1 MDGVRLVGFA
11 SPLGHGLGR
20 GAVTLAS
27 LGLLAVAACSR
38 DGGGGGAA
46 AGPYAKEVGE
56 AVPRIEK
63 AVGLPFK
70 TPPKVERR
78 SKDEVREFLTEKFNE
93 SMPAAEIS
101 GIERTYRRFGLIPDT
116 LQLRPFMLE
125 LLTEQVVGYY
135 DPATK
140 VLYIVDGA
148 SADLV
153 NVTVTHELVHALQ
166 DQYISL
172 DSIQKV
178 SGDNDRQVAAQAVI
192 EGQATFE
199 QVQAMLGSGNL
210 AAALPG
216 GWDRVRDMIRESQSA
231 MPVFSGAPMII
242 QETLIFPYLSGAE
255 FMRRFEEVRPGTVPF
270 GEMPSSTEQVLHPSS
285 YFETPDAPTR
295 VTIPELASGARSIYT
310 NNLGEFETRLFL
322 FQHLQDQ
329 NAAIRGAAGWDGDR
343 YVLFETDG
351 GEGIA
356 WVTVWDSKIDAG
368 EFHDLL
374 DTSVL
379 RRYRDAKPRTADD
392 ASRVYEAGGRSLHLS
407 TAEVNGRP
415 VVLYVDVPTGSR
427 ANVIDVAKVT
437 LQ

>member
-1 MDGVRLVGFA
+1 MDGVRRTAVRRLVGLA
-11 SPLGHGLGR
+11 LG
-20 GAVTLAS
+20 GAAI
-27 LGLLAVAACSR
+27 AACSR
-38 DGGGGGAA
+38 DGGDGKASATSA

-70 TPPKVERR
+70 TPPRVERR
-78 SKDEVREFLTEKFNE
+78 SKDEVRNFLMQKFNE
-93 SMPAAEIS
+93 SMPAAEIT
-101 GIERTYRRFGLIPDT
+101 GIERTYRRFGLISDT

-135 DPATK
+135 DPSTK
-140 VLYIVDGA
+140 VLYVVDGA
-148 SADLV
+148 DPAMV

-166 DQYISL
+166 DQYLNL
-172 DSIQKV
+172 DSIQHI

-199 QVQAMLGSGNL
+199 QVQAMLGSNNL

-216 GWDRVRDMIRESQSA
+216 GWDRVRDMIREGQSS
-231 MPVFSGAPMII
+231 MPVFSSAPMII

-255 FMRRFEEVRPGTVPF
+255 FMRRFEETRPGKVPF
-270 GEMPSSTEQVLHPSS
+270 DSMPVSTEQILHSPA
-285 YFETPDAPTR
+285 YYETRDAPVRLTL
-295 VTIPELASGARSIYT
+295 PELGGGAKLVYA

-343 YVLFETDG
+343 FALFDTKG
-351 GEGIA
+351 GDGIA
-356 WVTVWDSKIDAG
+356 WVTAWDSKIDAG
-368 EFHDLL
+368 EFFDLI
-374 DTSVL
+374 DTL
-379 RRYRDAKPRTADD
+379 ILKRYRNAKPRAASSD
-392 ASRVYEAGGRSLHLS
+392 ARTYDVGGRTIQV
-407 TAEVNGRP
+407 TAGEVNGKA
-415 VVLYVDVPTGSR
+415 VVLYVDVPAGAPT
-427 ANVIDVAKVT
+427 DVVDLTKVG

>member
-1 MDGVRLVGFA
+1 MDGVRLVRPA
-11 SPLGHGLGR
+11 
-20 GAVTLAS
+20 TLALAAGVA
-27 LGLLAVAACSR
+27 LGVLGACKREAGNAA
-38 DGGGGGAA
+38 AN
-46 AGPYAKEVGE
+46 AGPYAKEVSE

-63 AVGLPFK
+63 AIGLPFK

-78 SKDEVREFLTEKFNE
+78 SKDEVREFLTRKFNE
-93 SMPAAEIS
+93 SMPAAEIT

-148 SADLV
+148 PQETV

-178 SGDNDRQVAAQAVI
+178 TGDNDRQVAAQAVM

-199 QVQAMLGSGNL
+199 QVQSMLGSSNL

-216 GWDRVRDMIRESQSA
+216 GWERVRDMIREAQST
-231 MPVFSGAPMII
+231 MPVFSSAPMII

-255 FMRRFEEVRPGTVPF
+255 FMRRYEEMKPGTVPF
-270 GEMPSSTEQVLHPSS
+270 NDMPQSTEHIIHSDA
-285 YFETPDAPTR
+285 YFATRDSAAR
-295 VTIPELASGARSIYT
+295 VTLPELASGARQVYA

-322 FQHLQDQ
+322 YQHLQDQ
-329 NAAIRGAAGWDGDR
+329 NSAIRGAAGWDGDR
-343 YVLFETDG
+343 YALFETTGGDG
-351 GEGIA
+351 LA

-368 EFHDLL
+368 EFFDLL
-374 DTSVL
+374 DTVIMK
-379 RRYRDAKPRTADD
+379 RYRDAKPRS
-392 ASRVYEAGGRSLHLS
+392 ASGEQRVYDVGARTLHM
-407 TAEVNGRP
+407 TAAEVDGRP
-415 VVLYVDVPTGSR
+415 VVLYVDVPTGAST
-427 ANVIDVAKVT
+427 NVVDLTKVV

>member
-1 MDGVRLVGFA
+1 MDGVKRVGTRV
-11 SPLGHGLGR
+11 L
-20 GAVTLAS
+20 LALS
-27 LGLLAVAACSR
+27 LGTGVLVACSR
-38 DGGGGGAA
+38 DNGGNAGSAA
-46 AGPYAKEVGE
+46 ASGPYAKQVGE

-78 SKDEVREFLTEKFNE
+78 SKDEVRNFLMQKFNE

-101 GIERTYRRFGLIPDT
+101 GIERTYRRFGLISDS

-135 DPATK
+135 DPSTK
-140 VLYIVDGA
+140 VLYVVDGA
-148 SADLV
+148 DPTMV

-166 DQYISL
+166 DQYLNL
-172 DSIQKV
+172 DSIQKI

-199 QVQAMLGSGNL
+199 QVQAMLGSSNL
-210 AAALPG
+210 AASLPG
-216 GWDRVRDMIRESQSA
+216 GWDRVRDMIREGQSS
-231 MPVFSGAPMII
+231 MPVFSSAPMII

-255 FMRRFEEVRPGTVPF
+255 FMRRFEETRPGKVPF
-270 GEMPSSTEQVLHPSS
+270 DSMPLSTEQILHGPA
-285 YFETPDAPTR
+285 YFDSRDAPTR
-295 VTIPELASGARSIYT
+295 VTLPELGGGDARFVYG

-343 YVLFETDG
+343 FALFDTKG
-351 GEGIA
+351 GDGIA
-356 WVTVWDSKIDAG
+356 WVTAWDSKIDAG
-368 EFHDLL
+368 EFFDLL
-374 DTSVL
+374 DTL
-379 RRYRDAKPRTADD
+379 ILKRYRNAKPKGASSESRT
-392 ASRVYEAGGRSLHLS
+392 YEVGGRTFQLT
-407 TAEVNGRP
+407 TAEVNGRA
-415 VVLYVDVPTGSR
+415 VVLYVDVPTG
-427 ANVIDVAKVT
+427 APTDVVDLSKVT

>member
-1 MDGVRLVGFA
+1 MDGVNLVRSAVIAAAWA
-11 SPLGHGLGR
+11 SIGALG
-20 GAVTLAS
+20 
-27 LGLLAVAACSR
+27 ACSR
-38 DGGGGGAA
+38 DTGSSAA
-46 AGPYAKEVGE
+46 DGPYAKEVGE
-56 AVPRIEK
+56 AVPQIEK

-78 SKDEVREFLTEKFNE
+78 SKEEVRDFLTRKFNE

-148 SADLV
+148 PPEMV
-153 NVTVTHELVHALQ
+153 KVTVTHELIHALQ

-178 SGDNDRQVAAQAVI
+178 TGDNDRQVAAQAVL

-199 QVQAMLGSGNL
+199 QVQAMLGSSNL

-216 GWDRVRDMIRESQSA
+216 GWERVRDMIRESQST
-231 MPVFSGAPMII
+231 MPVFASAPMII

-255 FMRRFEEVRPGTVPF
+255 FMRRFEEMKADSVPF
-270 GEMPSSTEQVLHPSS
+270 GDMPESTEQVIHSDA
-285 YFETPDAPTR
+285 YFASRDGVTR
-295 VTIPELASGARSIYT
+295 VTLPELSSGARLVYA

-322 FQHLQDQ
+322 YQHLQEQ
-329 NAAIRGAAGWDGDR
+329 NSAIRGAAGWDGDR
-343 YVLFETDG
+343 YALFEHNG

-356 WVTVWDSKIDAG
+356 WLTVWDSNIDAG

-374 DTSVL
+374 DTVIL
-379 RRYRDAKPRTADD
+379 KRYPNAKPRAATTEQ
-392 ASRVYEAGGRSLHLS
+392 RLYEAGGRTLQL
-407 TAEVNGRP
+407 TASEVNGRP
-415 VVLYVDVPTGSR
+415 IVLYVDVPTG
-427 ANVIDVAKVT
+427 APTNVIDLTKVA
-437 LQ
+437 LR